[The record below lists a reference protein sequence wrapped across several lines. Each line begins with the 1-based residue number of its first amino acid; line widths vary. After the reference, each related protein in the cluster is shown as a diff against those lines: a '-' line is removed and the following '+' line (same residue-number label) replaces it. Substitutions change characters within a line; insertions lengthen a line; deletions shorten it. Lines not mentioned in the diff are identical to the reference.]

1 MHHAVIAFLLLLT
14 LLGAF
19 PLDVILP
26 SFPAISA
33 HMAVDTA
40 QVALSVSL
48 FALMVTIAQLI
59 VGPLSDQ
66 VGRRRLLLAGLAL
79 SIAGAI
85 GCTLTADYPSF
96 LAFRMLQALGC
107 GCFVL
112 SQALIQDLF
121 SARQRNGLR
130 ILLTTA
136 SGLFISISPL
146 LGSWLQSGFGWQA
159 SFVAFAMLAGLVW
172 VMCLSMLPKDH
183 RPMGIRTGLIEA
195 YGPLLRDR
203 SFLRLGALASVAFS
217 CHFAFI
223 VISPLMFMERLGLSP
238 ERFGEFFL
246 LFGLAYLAAGL
257 LAQRLDKYL
266 RPLQQI
272 GLGLVLIALA
282 GAMLV
287 FQWQELT
294 PLRFLIPVIVGTTGT
309 TLVRPA
315 ATSSALALHPD
326 RAGTAAALLS
336 TLVFA
341 AGALASAA
349 ITLFSEQLPGSLGAG
364 FLILAAA
371 GALLLAPQFLHRR
384 IGKEG

>member
-33 HMAVDTA
+33 DMTVDTR

-48 FALMVTIAQLI
+48 FALAVAIAQLI

-66 VGRRRLLLAGLAL
+66 IGRRRLLLTGLTL
-79 SIAGAI
+79 SIAGAL
-85 GCTLTADYPSF
+85 GCTLTSHYPTF
-96 LAFRMLQALGC
+96 LASRVMQALGC

-121 SARQRNGLR
+121 TARQRNRLR

-146 LGSWLQSGFGWQA
+146 LGSWLQNSFDWQA
-159 SFVAFAMLAGLVW
+159 SFVAFSVLAGVVW
-172 VMCLSMLPKDH
+172 LMCLSMLPKDH
-183 RPMGIRTGLIEA
+183 RPMGIRTGPIEA

-223 VISPLMFMERLGLSP
+223 VISPLMFMERLGLSA

-266 RPLQQI
+266 KPLQQM
-272 GLGLVLIALA
+272 GLGLVLISLA
-282 GAMLV
+282 GAMLI
-287 FQWQELT
+287 FKWQELT
-294 PLRFLIPVIVGTTGT
+294 PLRLLVPAIVGATGT

-315 ATSSALALHPD
+315 ATSCALALHPD
-326 RAGTAAALLS
+326 RAGAAAALLS

-341 AGALASAA
+341 AGALASAVIA
-349 ITLFSEQLPGSLGAG
+349 LLSDHLPGSLGAG
-364 FLILAAA
+364 FLIVAAA
-371 GALLLAPQFLHRR
+371 GAALLWT
-384 IGKEG
+384 EGPIRNID